1 MFWNYLYL
9 CHIDEKRKN
18 SYDGVIQ
25 VLGRWGKIMEQ
36 RILQY
41 RKQIDEWLTE
51 MEQNVQTLS
60 QHGEYATQAIQRQS
74 DTQKTDTEKTD
85 TEKTDIKK
93 TDTEEQA
100 MQEMVQ
106 DKLKEHLVQ
115 VGFFQHERLIHLIV
129 TVTFALLE
137 MLAIVLSVISDSLF
151 TLLLP
156 IVILILLIPYIRHY
170 YILENEVQ
178 KMYVQYD
185 RMRRLQQTA
194 AGSKIEKPER

>member
-1 MFWNYLYL
+1 
-9 CHIDEKRKN
+9 
-18 SYDGVIQ
+18 
-25 VLGRWGKIMEQ
+25 MEQ

-41 RKQIDEWLTE
+41 RKQIDEWLAE
-51 MEQNVQTLS
+51 MEQSVQAQSRDDGNGESVTQTQS
-60 QHGEYATQAIQRQS
+60 QEGGNAEQI
-74 DTQKTDTEKTD
+74 TQKL
-85 TEKTDIKK
+85 I
-93 TDTEEQA
+93 
-100 MQEMVQ
+100 Q
-106 DKLKEHLVQ
+106 DKLEEHLVQ

-178 KMYVQYD
+178 KMYGQYD

>member
-1 MFWNYLYL
+1 
-9 CHIDEKRKN
+9 
-18 SYDGVIQ
+18 
-25 VLGRWGKIMEQ
+25 MEQ

-41 RKQIDEWLTE
+41 RKQIDEWLAK
-51 MEQNVQTLS
+51 MEQNVQA
-60 QHGEYATQAIQRQS
+60 QNADNAEQITQELI
-74 DTQKTDTEKTD
+74 
-85 TEKTDIKK
+85 
-93 TDTEEQA
+93 
-100 MQEMVQ
+100 Q

-156 IVILILLIPYIRHY
+156 VVILILLVPYIRHY

-185 RMRRLQQTA
+185 RMRKLLRQNQREEY
-194 AGSKIEKPER
+194 GR

>member
-1 MFWNYLYL
+1 
-9 CHIDEKRKN
+9 
-18 SYDGVIQ
+18 
-25 VLGRWGKIMEQ
+25 MEQ

-41 RKQIDEWLTE
+41 RKQIDEWLQT
-51 MEQNVQTLS
+51 MEQRAQTLS
-60 QHGEYATQAIQRQS
+60 QHGEYSTQAIQRQS
-74 DTQKTDTEKTD
+74 DTQKTDTEKS
-85 TEKTDIKK
+85 DIEK

-178 KMYVQYD
+178 KMYAQYD

-194 AGSKIEKPER
+194 GGSKIEKPER

>member
-1 MFWNYLYL
+1 
-9 CHIDEKRKN
+9 
-18 SYDGVIQ
+18 
-25 VLGRWGKIMEQ
+25 MEQ

-60 QHGEYATQAIQRQS
+60 QHGEYSTQAVQRQTH
-74 DTQKTDTEKTD
+74 TQ
-85 TEKTDIKK
+85 KTDIKK
-93 TDTEEQA
+93 TDTEEQT

-137 MLAIVLSVISDSLF
+137 MLAIVLSVISNSLF
-151 TLLLP
+151 TLFLP

-178 KMYVQYD
+178 KMYGQYD

>member
-1 MFWNYLYL
+1 
-9 CHIDEKRKN
+9 
-18 SYDGVIQ
+18 
-25 VLGRWGKIMEQ
+25 MEQ

-41 RKQIDEWLTE
+41 RKQIDEWLAE
-51 MEQNVQTLS
+51 VEQSVQAKSRDDGNDEFGMQKQS
-60 QHGEYATQAIQRQS
+60 QEGGNAEQI
-74 DTQKTDTEKTD
+74 TQKL
-85 TEKTDIKK
+85 I
-93 TDTEEQA
+93 
-100 MQEMVQ
+100 Q
-106 DKLKEHLVQ
+106 DKLEEHLVQ

-151 TLLLP
+151 TLVLP
-156 IVILILLIPYIRHY
+156 VVILILLVPYIRHY

>member
-1 MFWNYLYL
+1 
-9 CHIDEKRKN
+9 
-18 SYDGVIQ
+18 
-25 VLGRWGKIMEQ
+25 MEQ

-60 QHGEYATQAIQRQS
+60 QHGEYATQAVQRQTH
-74 DTQKTDTEKTD
+74 TQ
-85 TEKTDIKK
+85 KTDIKK
-93 TDTEEQA
+93 TDTEEQT

-151 TLLLP
+151 NLLLP

>member
-1 MFWNYLYL
+1 
-9 CHIDEKRKN
+9 
-18 SYDGVIQ
+18 
-25 VLGRWGKIMEQ
+25 MEQ
-36 RILQY
+36 RILKY
-41 RKQIDEWLTE
+41 RKQIDEWLAE
-51 MEQNVQTLS
+51 MEQNMQAQS
-60 QHGEYATQAIQRQS
+60 QEGGNAEQITQELVRN
-74 DTQKTDTEKTD
+74 
-85 TEKTDIKK
+85 
-93 TDTEEQA
+93 
-100 MQEMVQ
+100 
-106 DKLKEHLVQ
+106 KLKEHLVQ

-185 RMRRLQQTA
+185 RMLRICRMTESSGTL
-194 AGSKIEKPER
+194 IPHW

>member
-1 MFWNYLYL
+1 M
-9 CHIDEKRKN
+9 
-18 SYDGVIQ
+18 
-25 VLGRWGKIMEQ
+25 
-36 RILQY
+36 QY

-60 QHGEYATQAIQRQS
+60 QHGEYSTQAVQRQTH
-74 DTQKTDTEKTD
+74 TQKTD

-93 TDTEEQA
+93 TDIKKTDIKKTDIKKTDTEEQT

-137 MLAIVLSVISDSLF
+137 MLAIVISVISDSFF

-178 KMYVQYD
+178 KMYGQYD

-194 AGSKIEKPER
+194 AGSKIEKPDR

>member
-1 MFWNYLYL
+1 
-9 CHIDEKRKN
+9 
-18 SYDGVIQ
+18 
-25 VLGRWGKIMEQ
+25 MEQ

-41 RKQIDEWLTE
+41 RKQIDEWLQK
-51 MEQNVQTLS
+51 MEQRAQTLS
-60 QHGEYATQAIQRQS
+60 QDGEYSTQAIQRQS
-74 DTQKTDTEKTD
+74 DTQKTDTE
-85 TEKTDIKK
+85 
-93 TDTEEQA
+93 EQT

-106 DKLKEHLVQ
+106 DKLQEHLVQ
-115 VGFFQHERLIHLIV
+115 VGFFHHERLIHLIV

-156 IVILILLIPYIRHY
+156 VVILILLIPYIRHY

-185 RMRRLQQTA
+185 RMLRLQRKVGGT
-194 AGSKIEKPER
+194 GEGK

>member
-1 MFWNYLYL
+1 
-9 CHIDEKRKN
+9 
-18 SYDGVIQ
+18 
-25 VLGRWGKIMEQ
+25 MEQ

-41 RKQIDEWLTE
+41 RKQIDEWLAE
-51 MEQNVQTLS
+51 VEQSIKTQS
-60 QHGEYATQAIQRQS
+60 QEGGNAEQITQELVR
-74 DTQKTDTEKTD
+74 EKL
-85 TEKTDIKK
+85 
-93 TDTEEQA
+93 Q
-100 MQEMVQ
+100 
-106 DKLKEHLVQ
+106 EHLVQ

>member
-1 MFWNYLYL
+1 
-9 CHIDEKRKN
+9 
-18 SYDGVIQ
+18 
-25 VLGRWGKIMEQ
+25 MEQ

-41 RKQIDEWLTE
+41 RKQMDEWLQK
-51 MEQNVQTLS
+51 MEQRAQTLS
-60 QHGEYATQAIQRQS
+60 QDGEYSTQAIQRQS
-74 DTQKTDTEKTD
+74 DTE
-85 TEKTDIKK
+85 K
-93 TDTEEQA
+93 TDTEEQT

-106 DKLKEHLVQ
+106 DKLQEHLVQ

-156 IVILILLIPYIRHY
+156 VVILILLIPYIRHY

-185 RMRRLQQTA
+185 RMLRLQRKVGGT
-194 AGSKIEKPER
+194 GEGK

>member
-1 MFWNYLYL
+1 
-9 CHIDEKRKN
+9 
-18 SYDGVIQ
+18 
-25 VLGRWGKIMEQ
+25 MEQ

-51 MEQNVQTLS
+51 MEQNMQTLS
-60 QHGEYATQAIQRQS
+60 QHGEYSTQAVQRQTH
-74 DTQKTDTEKTD
+74 TQ
-85 TEKTDIKK
+85 KTDIKK
-93 TDTEEQA
+93 TDTEEQP

-178 KMYVQYD
+178 KMYGQYD

>member
-1 MFWNYLYL
+1 M
-9 CHIDEKRKN
+9 
-18 SYDGVIQ
+18 
-25 VLGRWGKIMEQ
+25 
-36 RILQY
+36 QY
-41 RKQIDEWLTE
+41 RKQIDEWLQK
-51 MEQNVQTLS
+51 MEQRAQTLS
-60 QHGEYATQAIQRQS
+60 QDGEYSTQAIQRQS
-74 DTQKTDTEKTD
+74 DTQKTDTE
-85 TEKTDIKK
+85 
-93 TDTEEQA
+93 EQT

-106 DKLKEHLVQ
+106 DKLQEHLVQ

-156 IVILILLIPYIRHY
+156 VVILILLIPYIRHY

-185 RMRRLQQTA
+185 RMLRLQRKVGGT
-194 AGSKIEKPER
+194 GEGK

>member
-1 MFWNYLYL
+1 
-9 CHIDEKRKN
+9 
-18 SYDGVIQ
+18 
-25 VLGRWGKIMEQ
+25 MEQ

-41 RKQIDEWLTE
+41 RKQIDEWLAE
-51 MEQNVQTLS
+51 VEQSIKTQS
-60 QHGEYATQAIQRQS
+60 QEGGNAEQI
-74 DTQKTDTEKTD
+74 TQKL
-85 TEKTDIKK
+85 I
-93 TDTEEQA
+93 
-100 MQEMVQ
+100 Q
-106 DKLKEHLVQ
+106 DKLEEHLVQ

>member
-1 MFWNYLYL
+1 
-9 CHIDEKRKN
+9 
-18 SYDGVIQ
+18 
-25 VLGRWGKIMEQ
+25 MEQ

-41 RKQIDEWLTE
+41 RKQIDEWLQK
-51 MEQNVQTLS
+51 MEQRAQTLS
-60 QHGEYATQAIQRQS
+60 QDGEYSTQAIQRQS
-74 DTQKTDTEKTD
+74 DTE
-85 TEKTDIKK
+85 K
-93 TDTEEQA
+93 TDTEEQT

-106 DKLKEHLVQ
+106 DKLQEHLVQ

-137 MLAIVLSVISDSLF
+137 MLAIVLSVISYSLF

-156 IVILILLIPYIRHY
+156 VVILILLIPYIRHY

-185 RMRRLQQTA
+185 RMLRLQRKVGGT
-194 AGSKIEKPER
+194 GEGK